1 MKIEDLLEI
10 AQKYVLYIVLAL
22 FPIFILTAY
31 PSPYVVPKEILLA
44 IGVSLLVLL
53 WVIRMV
59 IKGTFSFSIG
69 KFDLGVLL
77 LALAYLV
84 SSILVT
90 PNKMEAYLFPGVTTF
105 ALGGALVYFLINQL
119 DKKGK
124 EGAGL
129 ALFAGGLL
137 LALSTLL
144 AALNAFSKIPQL
156 PDYMKLSSFS
166 PMGGAVPGGIFLA
179 TMLIFALGLVVK
191 EKESVRKLFYGVSAA
206 VVLFALVMIV
216 GQSLPGK
223 ANAPVFPGMQ
233 TSWSI
238 TIDTLKNNPI
248 FGAGPANYL
257 SAFNL
262 FKPLSYNQTT
272 LWGVRFTTASNYYFT
287 VITETGFLGLLALI
301 VLLVAVYKM
310 FKASPKDNIEK
321 YSLLAFL
328 VILLFLPAAPALIA
342 ILLIMFGLFSHSEAK
357 SLELDVSGNEKSFAA
372 SRIPAIIVGLPLV
385 AGVIAVLIF
394 GSRAVNAEATFK
406 KSLDALNKNDAK
418 STFDLMQEAVNQ
430 NPQVDRYHASLAQV
444 DMALAQS
451 IASKKDITDDD
462 RTTITQLVQ
471 QAINEGKSTVILN
484 QGRSGNWEVL
494 AQIYRAIMPFAT
506 GADQFTVQTYSQ
518 AIALDPTNPNLRI
531 ALGGVYY
538 ALGRY
543 DDAIGAFKLAVT
555 AKPDLANA
563 HYNLAVAYREK
574 KDYDNAISEMNNVLS
589 LVDPSSQDYTLAKQT
604 LDDLEK
610 NKPATQ
616 ATTGGENLQAP
627 QPVQETNVKPPIE
640 LPQEATP
647 PAGATT
653 PQVNP

>member
-1 MKIEDLLEI
+1 M
-10 AQKYVLYIVLAL
+10 
-22 FPIFILTAY
+22 FPIFILTQY
-31 PSPYVVPKEILLA
+31 PSPYLVPKGILLV
-44 IGVSLLVLL
+44 IGVSLLILI
-53 WVIRMV
+53 WVVRMV
-59 IKGTFSFSIG
+59 VRGAFSFSLG

-77 LALAYLV
+77 LAIAYLV
-84 SSILVT
+84 STIFAT

-105 ALGGALVYFLINQL
+105 VLGGALVYFLINQL

-124 EGAGL
+124 EGAGF
-129 ALFAGGLL
+129 ALFTGALL

-144 AALNAFSKIPQL
+144 ATLNAFSKIPQL
-156 PDYMKLSSFS
+156 PDYMKQSSFN

-179 TMLIFALGLVVK
+179 TMLIFALGLVLR

-206 VVLFALVMIV
+206 VILFALVMLI

-223 ANAPVFPGMQ
+223 ANTPIFPSMQ
-233 TSWSI
+233 TSWSV
-238 TIDTLKNNPI
+238 TVDTLKNNPI

-262 FKPLSYNQTT
+262 FKPISYNQTN

-287 VITETGFLGLLALI
+287 VITETGFVGLLALI
-301 VLLVAVYKM
+301 VLFAAVYKV
-310 FKASPKDNIEK
+310 FKASPKDNLER
-321 YSLLAFL
+321 YSLPAFL
-328 VILLFLPAAPALIA
+328 IILLFLPAAPAVVVV
-342 ILLIMFGLFSHSEAK
+342 LLALFGIFSHSESKA
-357 SLELDVSGNEKSFAA
+357 LELDVSGSERSFAA
-372 SRIPAIIVGLPLV
+372 SRIPAIIVGLPLL
-385 AGVIAVLIF
+385 AGVVAVLIF
-394 GSRAVNAEATFK
+394 GSRAVNAEVTFK

-418 STFDLMQEAVNQ
+418 STFDLMQQAVNQ

-451 IASKKDITDDD
+451 IATKKDITESD

-543 DDAIGAFKLAVT
+543 DDAINTFKLAVA
-555 AKPDLANA
+555 AKPDLANS
-563 HYNLAVAYREK
+563 HYNLAIAYREK
-574 KDYDNAISEMNNVLS
+574 KDYDNAITEMNNVLS
-589 LVDPSSQDYTLAKQT
+589 LVDPNSQDYTLAKQT

-610 NKPATQ
+610 NKPAVK
-616 ATTGGENLQAP
+616 APAEGENLQAP
-627 QPVQETNVKPPIE
+627 QPVQETNIKPPIE

-647 PAGATT
+647 PAGTST
-653 PQVNP
+653 Q